1 MLQISVPSK
10 GTVVAT
16 IAAVLPKST
25 PAVSAALWALFSGL
39 APVTAA
45 VRIPG
50 TGKSG
55 TAMVRVLLAA
65 GDPRATRHA
74 VPLLSTYV
82 GTYGPESADDE
93 RLRSRAGMAISKVA
107 KSLREQGYP
116 VGVANVATDSGILS
130 VPFVTD
136 PTAPDPRD

>member
-1 MLQISVPSK
+1 MKISVPSK
-10 GTVVAT
+10 SIVLAT
-16 IAAVLPKST
+16 IAAVLPKAT
-25 PAVSAALWALFSGL
+25 PAVTAAMWSLFSGL

-45 VRIPG
+45 VRIPA
-50 TGKSG
+50 TGKAG

-74 VPLLSTYV
+74 VPLLSTYT
-82 GTYGPESADDE
+82 GTYGCESADDE

-107 KSLREQGYP
+107 ASLREQDYP

-136 PTAPDPRD
+136 PASPDPRD

>member
-1 MLQISVPSK
+1 MKISVPSK
-10 GTVVAT
+10 ATVIAT

-25 PAVSAALWALFSGL
+25 PAVSAAMWTLFSGL

-50 TGKSG
+50 AGKSG
-55 TAMVRVLLAA
+55 TAMVRVLLEI
-65 GDPRATRHA
+65 DDQRATRHA
-74 VPLLSTYV
+74 VPLLSTYI

-93 RLRSRAGMAISKVA
+93 RLRSRASMAISKVA
-107 KSLREQGYP
+107 ASLRDQGYP
-116 VGVANVATDSGILS
+116 VGVANVRTDSGILS

-136 PTAPDPRD
+136 PAAPDPRD

>member
-1 MLQISVPSK
+1 MKISVPSK
-10 GTVVAT
+10 GIVLAT
-16 IAAVLPKST
+16 IAAVLPKAT
-25 PAVSAALWALFSGL
+25 PAVTAAMWSLFSGL

-45 VRIPG
+45 VRIPA
-50 TGKSG
+50 TGKAG

-74 VPLLSTYV
+74 VPLLSTYT
-82 GTYGPESADDE
+82 GTYGCESADDE

-107 KSLREQGYP
+107 ASLREQGYP

-136 PTAPDPRD
+136 PASPDPRD

>member
-1 MLQISVPSK
+1 M
-10 GTVVAT
+10 AT
-16 IAAVLPKST
+16 ITAVLPKAT
-25 PAVSAALWALFSGL
+25 PAVTAAMWSLFSGL

-45 VRIPG
+45 VRIPA
-50 TGKSG
+50 TGKAG

-74 VPLLSTYV
+74 VPLLSTYT
-82 GTYGPESADDE
+82 GTYGCESADDE

-107 KSLREQGYP
+107 ASLREQGYP

-136 PTAPDPRD
+136 PASPDPRD

>member
-1 MLQISVPSK
+1 MKISVPSK
-10 GTVVAT
+10 GTVLAT
-16 IAAVLPKST
+16 IAVVLPKAT
-25 PAVSAALWALFSGL
+25 PAVTAAMWSLFSGL

-50 TGKSG
+50 TGKAG
-55 TAMVRVLLAA
+55 TAMVRALLEA

-74 VPLLSTYV
+74 VPQSVFV
-82 GTYGPESADDE
+82 GTYGCESASPE

-107 KSLREQGYP
+107 ASLREQGYP
-116 VGVANVATDSGILS
+116 VGVANVTTDSGILS

-136 PTAPDPRD
+136 PASPDPRD

>member
-1 MLQISVPSK
+1 MKISVPSK
-10 GTVVAT
+10 ATVVTT

-25 PAVSAALWALFSGL
+25 PAVAAAMWALFSGL

-74 VPLLSTYV
+74 MPLLATYAA
-82 GTYGPESADDE
+82 TYGCESADDE

-107 KSLREQGYP
+107 ASLRAQGYP
-116 VGVANVATDSGILS
+116 VGVANVTTPAGILS

-136 PTAPDPRD
+136 PAAPDPRD

>member
-1 MLQISVPSK
+1 MKIPVPAK
-10 GTVVAT
+10 ATVIAT

-25 PAVSAALWALFSGL
+25 PAVSAALWTLFSGL

-45 VRIPG
+45 VHIPG
-50 TGKSG
+50 TGKAG
-55 TAMVRVLLAA
+55 TAMVRALLAA

-74 VPLLSTYV
+74 VPQSVFV
-82 GTYGPESADDE
+82 GTYGCESADDE

-107 KSLREQGYP
+107 ASLREQGYP

-136 PTAPDPRD
+136 PASPDPRD

>member
-1 MLQISVPSK
+1 MKIPVPAK
-10 GTVVAT
+10 ATVLAT

-74 VPLLSTYV
+74 VDTLSTYT
-82 GTYGPESADDE
+82 GTYGCTSADDE

-107 KSLREQGYP
+107 ASLRDQGYP
-116 VGVANVATDSGILS
+116 VGVANVTTDSGILS

>member
-10 GTVVAT
+10 ATVIAT

-25 PAVSAALWALFSGL
+25 PAVSAALWTLFSGL

-55 TAMVRVLLAA
+55 TAMVRALLEID
-65 GDPRATRHA
+65 DPRATRHA
-74 VPLLSTYV
+74 VPTLSTYT
-82 GTYGPESADDE
+82 GTYGCESADAE

-107 KSLREQGYP
+107 SSLREQGYP
-116 VGVANVATDSGILS
+116 VGVANVTTDAGILS

-136 PTAPDPRD
+136 PAAPDPRD

>member
-1 MLQISVPSK
+1 MKISVPSK
-10 GTVVAT
+10 SIVLAT
-16 IAAVLPKST
+16 IAAVLPKAT
-25 PAVSAALWALFSGL
+25 PAVTAAMWSLFSGL

-45 VRIPG
+45 VRIPA
-50 TGKSG
+50 TGKAG

-74 VPLLSTYV
+74 VPLLSTYT
-82 GTYGPESADDE
+82 GTYGCESADDE

-107 KSLREQGYP
+107 ASLREQGYP

-136 PTAPDPRD
+136 PASPDPRD